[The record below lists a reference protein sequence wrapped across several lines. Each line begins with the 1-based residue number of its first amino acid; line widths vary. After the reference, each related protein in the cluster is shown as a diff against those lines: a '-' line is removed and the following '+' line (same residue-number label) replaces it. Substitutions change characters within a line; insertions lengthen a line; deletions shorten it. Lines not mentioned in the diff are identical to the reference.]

1 MVLYSINELKTGL
14 KIIQNDEPCV
24 IISNESIKPG
34 KGQSFNRVRFRQIIS
49 GKILEKT
56 FKSGDLLRSA
66 DLYDIS
72 LIYVYHDNEFWYFM
86 DEKNFEEIAVA
97 SKIIGDNFKWI
108 ATQLHY
114 LITLWNKVPILITPP
129 NCIELKVIKTT
140 SIKKNN
146 SRSSET
152 KLATVNTGAMIKVP
166 LFIQLGE
173 LIKINTR
180 SGTYVSRAK

>member
-1 MVLYSINELKTGL
+1 MVLYNINEFKTGL

-24 IISNESIKPG
+24 IINTESIKPG
-34 KGQSFNRVRFRQIIS
+34 KGQSFSRVRFKQIIS

-66 DLYDIS
+66 DLYDVS
-72 LIYVYHDNEFWYFM
+72 VIYVYHDDEFWYFM
-86 DEKNFEEIAVA
+86 DEKNFEEIVIT

-108 ATQLHY
+108 SVQLHY
-114 LITLWNKVPILITPP
+114 VVTLWNNVPILITPP

-152 KLATVNTGAMIKVP
+152 KLATLNTGAVIKVP
-166 LFIQLGE
+166 FFIQSGE

-180 SGTYVSRAK
+180 SGIYISRAK